1 MSFFEELKRRKVF
14 RVGASYAVVA
24 FIIMQ
29 LVEIVFPIFNFP
41 QWTSQ
46 FIIIVLLLGFPIAV
60 ILSWIF
66 DKTPQGYIKTDAPD
80 TENISGMNVKVDDR
94 PFYLQK
100 RNIFLALGV
109 IGGILIGTYG
119 GDSFKKSIDDKSIA
133 VLPFDNFSKEYFD
146 DTEKN
151 TQSAIAM
158 IKDPNFEPN
167 MKKLQ
172 KQLVQTMRYMEAVL
186 HRVVKFSYNQFL
198 KEPKFQKYAPKEW
211 GIVQAQT
218 KSKQFADNEIKFANF
233 THAEEANWADW
244 ELPNDMGPDGS
255 KVKLSSKQ
263 DASQGGELDP
273 DTPDTPAPVAT
284 PATPY
289 QEPENSD

>member
-1 MSFFEELKRRKVF
+1 MKISHLDPFLLAEEDAK
-14 RVGASYAVVA
+14 AVTTK
-24 FIIMQ
+24 
-29 LVEIVFPIFNFP
+29 L
-41 QWTSQ
+41 
-46 FIIIVLLLGFPIAV
+46 
-60 ILSWIF
+60 
-66 DKTPQGYIKTDAPD
+66 
-80 TENISGMNVKVDDR
+80 KVDSQEKKADAVKAIQVTK
-94 PFYLQK
+94 PGEIDTTTLQK
-100 RNIFLALGV
+100 MADAFSV
-109 IGGILIGTYG
+109 
-119 GDSFKKSIDDKSIA
+119 DSA
-133 VLPFDNFSKEYFD
+133 

-167 MKKLQ
+167 MRKLQ
-172 KQLVQTMRYMEAVL
+172 KQLVQTVRYMEAVL

-255 KVKLSSKQ
+255 KVKLSNKQ